1 MSIHHLQKLV
11 TEFSV
16 CVDLLEGL
24 ERDYVGHGVRHRP
37 PSEEN
42 YHQIRRV
49 RELCFFPSEEQVGS
63 LDYPSCL
70 YSPPFSQII
79 LALLQSGDAY
89 LVDLRKKY
97 RGRVELEEV
106 QDDSD
111 EESGASSR
119 YVPIFPPV
127 LLCRCSAC
135 NRSAMTVAQ
144 FDPTGRHIFVG
155 TSTGSIL
162 VFNTRTKTVSCA
174 FVFPLR
180 ITKLVE
186 QMVARHKIPGA
197 GIMKGFDFAKSGR

>member
-1 MSIHHLQKLV
+1 VSIYRLPKLV
-11 TEFSV
+11 TKFSV
-16 CVDLLEGL
+16 CVNFLEGL
-24 ERDYVGHGVRHRP
+24 ERDYVGHGLRHRP

-42 YHQIRRV
+42 HHQV
-49 RELCFFPSEEQVGS
+49 RCLCELCFVPSEKQVRS
-63 LDYPSCL
+63 SDNTSCSH
-70 YSPPFSQII
+70 SPPFSQII

-119 YVPIFPPV
+119 YAFP
-127 LLCRCSAC
+127 LLPFSSCKYSAYD
-135 NRSAMTVAQ
+135 RSAMTVAQ

-162 VFNTRTKTVSCA
+162 VFNTRTKTVSPA
-174 FVFPLR
+174 LVLPLWM
-180 ITKLVE
+180 TKLVE

-197 GIMKGFDFAKSGR
+197 GVMKGLDFAKSGR